1 MPKDPNKVT
10 FESLL
15 KSIKAKDSFNIP
27 TKSLNHE
34 GKSYDL
40 NSSIISRYRTTQT
53 KNIEPAAIALS
64 TSIMLDVGIKTL
76 FLLRVVK

>member
-1 MPKDPNKVT
+1 MQLQSSRLLCLKIPIKLH

-15 KSIKAKDSFNIP
+15 NSIKAKDSFNIP
-27 TKSLNHE
+27 TKSLNHG

-40 NSSIISRYRTTQT
+40 NSSIISGYRTTQT

-64 TSIMLDVGIKTL
+64 V
-76 FLLRVVK
+76 

>member
-1 MPKDPNKVT
+1 MQLQSLRLLCKDPNKVT

-64 TSIMLDVGIKTL
+64 A
-76 FLLRVVK
+76 

>member
-1 MPKDPNKVT
+1 MQLQSSRLLCLKIPIKLH

-27 TKSLNHE
+27 TKSLNH
-34 GKSYDL
+34 GGTSYDL
-40 NSSIISRYRTTQT
+40 NSSIISGYRTTQT

-64 TSIMLDVGIKTL
+64 V
-76 FLLRVVK
+76 

>member
-1 MPKDPNKVT
+1 MQLQSSRLLCLKIPIKLH

-27 TKSLNHE
+27 TKSLNHG

-40 NSSIISRYRTTQT
+40 NSSIISGYRTTQT

-64 TSIMLDVGIKTL
+64 V
-76 FLLRVVK
+76 

>member
-1 MPKDPNKVT
+1 MQLQSSRLLCLKIPIKLH

-27 TKSLNHE
+27 TKSLNQG

-64 TSIMLDVGIKTL
+64 A
-76 FLLRVVK
+76 

>member
-27 TKSLNHE
+27 TKSLNHG

-40 NSSIISRYRTTQT
+40 NSSIFWDIVRPKQ
-53 KNIEPAAIALS
+53 KI
-64 TSIMLDVGIKTL
+64 
-76 FLLRVVK
+76 

>member
-1 MPKDPNKVT
+1 MQLQSSRLLCLKIPIKLH

-15 KSIKAKDSFNIP
+15 KSIKAKDSFNIA
-27 TKSLNHE
+27 TKSLNHG

-40 NSSIISRYRTTQT
+40 NSSIISGYRTTQT

-64 TSIMLDVGIKTL
+64 V
-76 FLLRVVK
+76 

>member
-1 MPKDPNKVT
+1 MQLQSSRLLCLKIPIKLH

-27 TKSLNHE
+27 TKSLNHG

-40 NSSIISRYRTTQT
+40 NSSITSGYRTTQT

-64 TSIMLDVGIKTL
+64 V
-76 FLLRVVK
+76 